1 MDLENMKYNSK
12 DKIFHN
18 KCKFCGK
25 DLKPIG
31 LDYLYAN
38 MPLTS
43 IEYERCD
50 CKKSKAYW
58 NEIDLKEEIQKKRKH
73 FEQMI
78 RQFYIQNYISN
89 RIQDYQLENFIITEN
104 NEKEVKIAKDFT
116 QKCINKNQKNG
127 LIITGKS
134 GTGKTHL
141 ATAILNK
148 LTEKDML
155 VLMGRLILLLDVI
168 KDTFK
173 DFSSKEKDII
183 ELYSKVDML
192 IIDDL
197 GTERISSWALE
208 KLYTIIE
215 NRNENKLPII
225 VTTRFD
231 KESLLDRFYQSED
244 EGVLV
249 ASASIHGNTKE
260 VALKVVDLL
269 KEKGVKVAFTD
280 LTRDDMAEAVEDAFR
295 YSKMILAGATYDG
308 GVFSPMED
316 FLHRLQH
323 KGYQNKTV
331 GLIENG
337 SWAPLANKVM
347 KDMLT
352 PMKNITICE
361 NTVTIKSTYK
371 DENQEAINQLIE
383 EICH

>member
-1 MDLENMKYNSK
+1 MDLENIKCNSK

-25 DLKPIG
+25 NLKPIG

-38 MPLTS
+38 IPLSS
-43 IEYERCD
+43 IEYKRCD
-50 CKKSKAYW
+50 CKESQAYW

-73 FEQMI
+73 FEQII
-78 RQFYIQNYISN
+78 RQFYIQNYSSK
-89 RIQDYQLENFIITEN
+89 RIQDYQFKNFIITEIN
-104 NEKEVKIAKDFT
+104 KKEIEIAKDFT
-116 QKCINKNQKNG
+116 EKCINKNQKNG

-134 GTGKTHL
+134 GVGKTHL

-225 VTTRFD
+225 VTTRFN

-244 EGVLV
+244 EELAEDVIEKLYQFCYG
-249 ASASIHGNTKE
+249 IE
-260 VALKVVDLL
+260 LK
-269 KEKGVKVAFTD
+269 K
-280 LTRDDMAEAVEDAFR
+280 
-295 YSKMILAGATYDG
+295 Y
-308 GVFSPMED
+308 
-316 FLHRLQH
+316 
-323 KGYQNKTV
+323 
-331 GLIENG
+331 
-337 SWAPLANKVM
+337 
-347 KDMLT
+347 
-352 PMKNITICE
+352 
-361 NTVTIKSTYK
+361 
-371 DENQEAINQLIE
+371 DENEKKKVSISD
-383 EICH
+383 

>member
-1 MDLENMKYNSK
+1 MDSENMKCNSK
-12 DKIFHN
+12 EEIFHN

-38 MPLTS
+38 MPLSS

-50 CKKSKAYW
+50 CKQAKDYW
-58 NEIDLKEEIQKKRKH
+58 NEIDLKEEKQKKRKQ

-78 RQFYIQNYISN
+78 RQFYIQNYISKQ
-89 RIQDYQLENFIITEN
+89 IQDYQFDNFIITETN
-104 NEKEVKIAKDFT
+104 KKEVEIAKDFIE
-116 QKCINKNQKNG
+116 KCINKNQKNG

-134 GTGKTHL
+134 GVGKTHL
-141 ATAILNK
+141 ATAFLNK

-173 DFSSKEKDII
+173 DFSSREKDII

-225 VTTRFD
+225 VTTRFN
-231 KESLLDRFYQSED
+231 KETLLDRFLQSED
-244 EGVLV
+244 
-249 ASASIHGNTKE
+249 KE
-260 VALKVVDLL
+260 LSEAVIQKLYQFCYGIELKKYDQNE
-269 KEKGVKVAFTD
+269 KEKVSI
-280 LTRDDMAEAVEDAFR
+280 RDQTK
-295 YSKMILAGATYDG
+295 Y
-308 GVFSPMED
+308 
-316 FLHRLQH
+316 
-323 KGYQNKTV
+323 
-331 GLIENG
+331 
-337 SWAPLANKVM
+337 
-347 KDMLT
+347 
-352 PMKNITICE
+352 
-361 NTVTIKSTYK
+361 
-371 DENQEAINQLIE
+371 
-383 EICH
+383 

>member
-1 MDLENMKYNSK
+1 MKCKSK
-12 DKIFHN
+12 DEIFHN

-38 MPLTS
+38 IPISS

-50 CKKSKAYW
+50 CEKSKSYW
-58 NEIDLKEEIQKKRKH
+58 NEKDLKEEIQKKRKH

-78 RQFYIQNYISN
+78 RQFYIRNYSSK
-89 RIQDYQLENFIITEN
+89 RIQDYRFENFIITKTN
-104 NEKEVKIAKDFT
+104 KKEIEIAKDFT
-116 QKCINKNQKNG
+116 DKCINKNQKNG

-134 GTGKTHL
+134 GVGKTHL

-197 GTERISSWALE
+197 GTEKISSWALE
-208 KLYTIIE
+208 ELYTIIE

-244 EGVLV
+244 E
-249 ASASIHGNTKE
+249 E
-260 VALKVVDLL
+260 
-269 KEKGVKVAFTD
+269 
-280 LTRDDMAEAVEDAFR
+280 
-295 YSKMILAGATYDG
+295 LA
-308 GVFSPMED
+308 
-316 FLHRLQH
+316 
-323 KGYQNKTV
+323 
-331 GLIENG
+331 
-337 SWAPLANKVM
+337 
-347 KDMLT
+347 
-352 PMKNITICE
+352 
-361 NTVTIKSTYK
+361 
-371 DENQEAINQLIE
+371 
-383 EICH
+383 

>member
-1 MDLENMKYNSK
+1 MDLENMKCNSK

-38 MPLTS
+38 MPLSS

-50 CKKSKAYW
+50 CKQARDYW
-58 NEIDLKEEIQKKRKH
+58 NEIDLKEEKQKKRKQ

-78 RQFYIQNYISN
+78 RQFYIQNYISKQ
-89 RIQDYQLENFIITEN
+89 IQDYQFDNFIITETN
-104 NEKEVKIAKDFT
+104 KKEVEIAKDFT
-116 QKCINKNQKNG
+116 KKCINKNQKNG

-134 GTGKTHL
+134 GVGKTHL
-141 ATAILNK
+141 ATAILNQ

-183 ELYSKVDML
+183 ELYSKVDVL

-225 VTTRFD
+225 VTTRFN
-231 KESLLDRFYQSED
+231 KESLLDRFSQSED
-244 EGVLV
+244 EELSEAVIQKLYQFCYG
-249 ASASIHGNTKE
+249 IE
-260 VALKVVDLL
+260 LKKYDQNE
-269 KEKGVKVAFTD
+269 KEKVSISD
-280 LTRDDMAEAVEDAFR
+280 
-295 YSKMILAGATYDG
+295 
-308 GVFSPMED
+308 
-316 FLHRLQH
+316 
-323 KGYQNKTV
+323 
-331 GLIENG
+331 
-337 SWAPLANKVM
+337 
-347 KDMLT
+347 
-352 PMKNITICE
+352 
-361 NTVTIKSTYK
+361 
-371 DENQEAINQLIE
+371 
-383 EICH
+383 

>member
-1 MDLENMKYNSK
+1 MDLENMKCNSK
-12 DKIFHN
+12 EEIFHN

-38 MPLTS
+38 IPLSS

-50 CKKSKAYW
+50 CKESQAYW

-78 RQFYIQNYISN
+78 RQFYIQNYSSK
-89 RIQDYQLENFIITEN
+89 RPQDYQFKNFIITEDN
-104 NEKEVKIAKDFT
+104 KKEVEIAIDFT
-116 QKCINKNQKNG
+116 EKCINKKQKDG

-134 GTGKTHL
+134 GVGKTHL

-155 VLMGRLILLLDVI
+155 VLMGRLIVLLDVI

-225 VTTRFD
+225 VTTRFN

-244 EGVLV
+244 EELSEAVIQKLYQLCYG
-249 ASASIHGNTKE
+249 IE
-260 VALKVVDLL
+260 LKKYDQNE
-269 KEKGVKVAFTD
+269 KEKVSISDQTK
-280 LTRDDMAEAVEDAFR
+280 
-295 YSKMILAGATYDG
+295 Y
-308 GVFSPMED
+308 
-316 FLHRLQH
+316 
-323 KGYQNKTV
+323 
-331 GLIENG
+331 
-337 SWAPLANKVM
+337 
-347 KDMLT
+347 
-352 PMKNITICE
+352 
-361 NTVTIKSTYK
+361 
-371 DENQEAINQLIE
+371 
-383 EICH
+383 

>member
-1 MDLENMKYNSK
+1 MDLENMKCNSK
-12 DKIFHN
+12 DEIFHN

-31 LDYLYAN
+31 LDYLYEN
-38 MPLTS
+38 IPLSS

-50 CKKSKAYW
+50 CEKSKAYW
-58 NEIDLKEEIQKKRKH
+58 NEKELKEEIQKKRKH

-78 RQFYIQNYISN
+78 RQFYIQNYSSK
-89 RIQDYQLENFIITEN
+89 RIQDYQFENFIITETN
-104 NEKEVKIAKDFT
+104 KKEIEIIKDFT

-134 GTGKTHL
+134 GVGKTHL

-155 VLMGRLILLLDVI
+155 VLMGRLIVLLDVI

-231 KESLLDRFYQSED
+231 KESLLDRFCQSED
-244 EGVLV
+244 EEL
-249 ASASIHGNTKE
+249 
-260 VALKVVDLL
+260 
-269 KEKGVKVAFTD
+269 
-280 LTRDDMAEAVEDAFR
+280 AEAV
-295 YSKMILAGATYDG
+295 I
-308 GVFSPMED
+308 VF
-316 FLHRLQH
+316 
-323 KGYQNKTV
+323 
-331 GLIENG
+331 LIN
-337 SWAPLANKVM
+337 
-347 KDMLT
+347 
-352 PMKNITICE
+352 
-361 NTVTIKSTYK
+361 
-371 DENQEAINQLIE
+371 
-383 EICH
+383 

>member
-1 MDLENMKYNSK
+1 MKCKSK
-12 DKIFHN
+12 DEIFHN

-38 MPLTS
+38 IPISS

-50 CKKSKAYW
+50 CEKSKSYW
-58 NEIDLKEEIQKKRKH
+58 NEKDLKEEIQKKRKH

-78 RQFYIQNYISN
+78 RQFYIRNYSSK
-89 RIQDYQLENFIITEN
+89 RIQDYRFENFIITKTN
-104 NEKEVKIAKDFT
+104 KKEIEIAKDFT
-116 QKCINKNQKNG
+116 DKCINKNQKNG

-134 GTGKTHL
+134 GVGKTHL

-197 GTERISSWALE
+197 GTEKISSWALE
-208 KLYTIIE
+208 ELYTIIE

-244 EGVLV
+244 EEL
-249 ASASIHGNTKE
+249 
-260 VALKVVDLL
+260 
-269 KEKGVKVAFTD
+269 
-280 LTRDDMAEAVEDAFR
+280 AEAVIE
-295 YSKMILAGATYDG
+295 KL
-308 GVFSPMED
+308 
-316 FLHRLQH
+316 
-323 KGYQNKTV
+323 YQFCY
-331 GLIENG
+331 GIE
-337 SWAPLANKVM
+337 LKKYYEYEKEKVSIS
-347 KDMLT
+347 D
-352 PMKNITICE
+352 
-361 NTVTIKSTYK
+361 
-371 DENQEAINQLIE
+371 
-383 EICH
+383 

>member
-1 MDLENMKYNSK
+1 MDLENIKCNSK

-25 DLKPIG
+25 NLKPIG

-38 MPLTS
+38 IPLSS
-43 IEYERCD
+43 IEYKRCD
-50 CKKSKAYW
+50 CKESQAYW

-73 FEQMI
+73 FEQII
-78 RQFYIQNYISN
+78 RQFYIQNYSSK
-89 RIQDYQLENFIITEN
+89 RIQDYQFKNFIITEIN
-104 NEKEVKIAKDFT
+104 KKEIEIAKDFT
-116 QKCINKNQKNG
+116 EKCINKNQKNG

-134 GTGKTHL
+134 GVGKTHL

-225 VTTRFD
+225 VTTRFN

-244 EGVLV
+244 EELAEDVIEKLYQFCYG
-249 ASASIHGNTKE
+249 IE
-260 VALKVVDLL
+260 LKKYDEYE
-269 KEKGVKVAFTD
+269 KEKVSISD
-280 LTRDDMAEAVEDAFR
+280 
-295 YSKMILAGATYDG
+295 
-308 GVFSPMED
+308 
-316 FLHRLQH
+316 
-323 KGYQNKTV
+323 
-331 GLIENG
+331 
-337 SWAPLANKVM
+337 
-347 KDMLT
+347 
-352 PMKNITICE
+352 
-361 NTVTIKSTYK
+361 
-371 DENQEAINQLIE
+371 
-383 EICH
+383 

>member
-1 MDLENMKYNSK
+1 MDLENMKCNSK
-12 DKIFHN
+12 EEIFHN

-38 MPLTS
+38 IPLSS
-43 IEYERCD
+43 IEYERCN
-50 CKKSKAYW
+50 CKESKAYW
-58 NEIDLKEEIQKKRKH
+58 NKIDLKEEKQKKRKH

-78 RQFYIQNYISN
+78 KQFYIQNYSSK
-89 RIQDYQLENFIITEN
+89 RIQDYQFENLIITETN
-104 NEKEVKIAKDFT
+104 RKEIEIAKDFT
-116 QKCINKNQKNG
+116 KKCINKNQKNG

-134 GTGKTHL
+134 GVGKTHL

-173 DFSSKEKDII
+173 DFSSREKDII

-225 VTTRFD
+225 VTTRFN

-244 EGVLV
+244 EELSEAVIQKLYQFCYG
-249 ASASIHGNTKE
+249 IE
-260 VALKVVDLL
+260 LKKYDQNE
-269 KEKGVKVAFTD
+269 KEKVSISDQTK
-280 LTRDDMAEAVEDAFR
+280 
-295 YSKMILAGATYDG
+295 Y
-308 GVFSPMED
+308 
-316 FLHRLQH
+316 
-323 KGYQNKTV
+323 
-331 GLIENG
+331 
-337 SWAPLANKVM
+337 
-347 KDMLT
+347 
-352 PMKNITICE
+352 
-361 NTVTIKSTYK
+361 
-371 DENQEAINQLIE
+371 
-383 EICH
+383 

>member
-1 MDLENMKYNSK
+1 MDLENMKGKSK
-12 DKIFHN
+12 DEIFHN

-38 MPLTS
+38 IPISS

-50 CKKSKAYW
+50 CKQSKAYW
-58 NEIDLKEEIQKKRKH
+58 NEKDLKEEIQKKRKH

-78 RQFYIQNYISN
+78 RQFYIQNYSSK
-89 RIQDYQLENFIITEN
+89 RIQDYQFQNFIITEN
-104 NEKEVKIAKDFT
+104 NKKEVEIAKDFT
-116 QKCINKNQKNG
+116 EKYINRNQKNG

-134 GTGKTHL
+134 GVGKTHL

-148 LTEKDML
+148 LTKKDMQ
-155 VLMGRLILLLDVI
+155 VLMGRLIALLDVI

-173 DFSSKEKDII
+173 DFSNKEKDII

-244 EGVLV
+244 EELAEVVIEKLYQFCYGIELKNMMNMKKKKLV
-249 ASASIHGNTKE
+249 
-260 VALKVVDLL
+260 
-269 KEKGVKVAFTD
+269 
-280 LTRDDMAEAVEDAFR
+280 
-295 YSKMILAGATYDG
+295 
-308 GVFSPMED
+308 
-316 FLHRLQH
+316 
-323 KGYQNKTV
+323 
-331 GLIENG
+331 
-337 SWAPLANKVM
+337 
-347 KDMLT
+347 
-352 PMKNITICE
+352 
-361 NTVTIKSTYK
+361 
-371 DENQEAINQLIE
+371 
-383 EICH
+383 

>member
-1 MDLENMKYNSK
+1 MDLENMKCNSK

-38 MPLTS
+38 IPLSS

-50 CKKSKAYW
+50 CKESKAYW

-78 RQFYIQNYISN
+78 RQFYIQNYSSK
-89 RIQDYQLENFIITEN
+89 RIQDYQFKNFIITEIN
-104 NEKEVKIAKDFT
+104 KKEIEIAKDFT
-116 QKCINKNQKNG
+116 EKCINKNQKNG

-148 LTEKDML
+148 LTEKYMQ

-225 VTTRFD
+225 VTTRFN
-231 KESLLDRFYQSED
+231 KGSLLDRFYQSED
-244 EGVLV
+244 EEL
-249 ASASIHGNTKE
+249 
-260 VALKVVDLL
+260 
-269 KEKGVKVAFTD
+269 
-280 LTRDDMAEAVEDAFR
+280 AEAV
-295 YSKMILAGATYDG
+295 
-308 GVFSPMED
+308 
-316 FLHRLQH
+316 
-323 KGYQNKTV
+323 
-331 GLIENG
+331 IENLYQFCYG
-337 SWAPLANKVM
+337 IELKKYNEYEKEKVSIS
-347 KDMLT
+347 D
-352 PMKNITICE
+352 
-361 NTVTIKSTYK
+361 
-371 DENQEAINQLIE
+371 
-383 EICH
+383 

>member
-1 MDLENMKYNSK
+1 MDLKNMKCKSK
-12 DKIFHN
+12 DEIFHN

-38 MPLTS
+38 IPISS

-50 CKKSKAYW
+50 CEKSKSYW
-58 NEIDLKEEIQKKRKH
+58 NEKDLKEEIQKKRKH

-78 RQFYIQNYISN
+78 RQFYIRNYSSK
-89 RIQDYQLENFIITEN
+89 RIQDYRFENFIITKTN
-104 NEKEVKIAKDFT
+104 KKEIEIAKDFT
-116 QKCINKNQKNG
+116 DKCINKNQKNG

-134 GTGKTHL
+134 GVGKTHL

-208 KLYTIIE
+208 KLYTIILW
-215 NRNENKLPII
+215 N
-225 VTTRFD
+225 
-231 KESLLDRFYQSED
+231 
-244 EGVLV
+244 
-249 ASASIHGNTKE
+249 
-260 VALKVVDLL
+260 
-269 KEKGVKVAFTD
+269 
-280 LTRDDMAEAVEDAFR
+280 
-295 YSKMILAGATYDG
+295 
-308 GVFSPMED
+308 
-316 FLHRLQH
+316 
-323 KGYQNKTV
+323 
-331 GLIENG
+331 
-337 SWAPLANKVM
+337 
-347 KDMLT
+347 
-352 PMKNITICE
+352 
-361 NTVTIKSTYK
+361 
-371 DENQEAINQLIE
+371 
-383 EICH
+383 

>member
-1 MDLENMKYNSK
+1 MDLENMKCNSK
-12 DKIFHN
+12 EEIFHN

-38 MPLTS
+38 MPLSS

-50 CKKSKAYW
+50 CKESKYYW
-58 NEIDLKEEIQKKRKH
+58 NEIDLKEEKQKKRKQ
-73 FEQMI
+73 FEQMT
-78 RQFYIQNYISN
+78 RQFYIQNYIN
-89 RIQDYQLENFIITEN
+89 KQIQDYQFENFIITEN
-104 NEKEVKIAKDFT
+104 NKKEVEIAKDFT
-116 QKCINKNQKNG
+116 KKCINKNQKNG

-134 GTGKTHL
+134 GVGKTHL

-225 VTTRFD
+225 VTTRFN
-231 KESLLDRFYQSED
+231 KESLLDRFCQSED
-244 EGVLV
+244 EELSEAVIQKLYQFCYG
-249 ASASIHGNTKE
+249 IE
-260 VALKVVDLL
+260 LKKYDQNG
-269 KEKGVKVAFTD
+269 KEKVSISDQTK
-280 LTRDDMAEAVEDAFR
+280 
-295 YSKMILAGATYDG
+295 Y
-308 GVFSPMED
+308 
-316 FLHRLQH
+316 
-323 KGYQNKTV
+323 
-331 GLIENG
+331 
-337 SWAPLANKVM
+337 
-347 KDMLT
+347 
-352 PMKNITICE
+352 
-361 NTVTIKSTYK
+361 
-371 DENQEAINQLIE
+371 
-383 EICH
+383 

>member
-1 MDLENMKYNSK
+1 MDLENMKCKSK
-12 DKIFHN
+12 DEIFHN
-18 KCKFCGK
+18 KCKFCEK

-31 LDYLYAN
+31 LDYLYVN
-38 MPLTS
+38 MPLSS
-43 IEYERCD
+43 IVYERCD
-50 CKKSKAYW
+50 CEESKAYW

-78 RQFYIQNYISN
+78 RQFYIQNYSSK
-89 RIQDYQLENFIITEN
+89 RIQDYQFENFIITEN
-104 NEKEVKIAKDFT
+104 NKKEVEIAKDFT

-134 GTGKTHL
+134 GAGKTHL

-225 VTTRFD
+225 VTTRFN
-231 KESLLDRFYQSED
+231 KESLLDRFCQSED
-244 EGVLV
+244 EELSEAIIQKLYQFCYG
-249 ASASIHGNTKE
+249 IE
-260 VALKVVDLL
+260 LKKYDQNE
-269 KEKGVKVAFTD
+269 KEKVSISD
-280 LTRDDMAEAVEDAFR
+280 
-295 YSKMILAGATYDG
+295 
-308 GVFSPMED
+308 
-316 FLHRLQH
+316 
-323 KGYQNKTV
+323 
-331 GLIENG
+331 
-337 SWAPLANKVM
+337 
-347 KDMLT
+347 
-352 PMKNITICE
+352 
-361 NTVTIKSTYK
+361 
-371 DENQEAINQLIE
+371 
-383 EICH
+383 

>member
-1 MDLENMKYNSK
+1 MKCNSK

-38 MPLTS
+38 MPLSS

-50 CKKSKAYW
+50 CKQSKAYW
-58 NEIDLKEEIQKKRKH
+58 NEIDLKEQIQKKRKH

-78 RQFYIQNYISN
+78 RQFYIQNYSN
-89 RIQDYQLENFIITEN
+89 KRIQDYQFETFIITEN
-104 NEKEVKIAKDFT
+104 NKKEVEIAKDFT
-116 QKCINKNQKNG
+116 DKCINKKQKDG

-134 GTGKTHL
+134 GVGKTHL

-148 LTEKDML
+148 LTERDML

-225 VTTRFD
+225 VTTRFN
-231 KESLLDRFYQSED
+231 KESLLDRFCQSED
-244 EGVLV
+244 EELSEAVIQKLYQFCYG
-249 ASASIHGNTKE
+249 IE
-260 VALKVVDLL
+260 LKKYDQNE
-269 KEKGVKVAFTD
+269 KEKVSISDQTK
-280 LTRDDMAEAVEDAFR
+280 
-295 YSKMILAGATYDG
+295 Y
-308 GVFSPMED
+308 
-316 FLHRLQH
+316 
-323 KGYQNKTV
+323 
-331 GLIENG
+331 
-337 SWAPLANKVM
+337 
-347 KDMLT
+347 
-352 PMKNITICE
+352 
-361 NTVTIKSTYK
+361 
-371 DENQEAINQLIE
+371 
-383 EICH
+383 

>member
-197 GTERISSWALE
+197 GTESLNSM
-208 KLYTIIE
+208 KLSELFTILNTRLLNLNNKVTKTIIST
-215 NRNENKLPII
+215 NLGINNIFRNYEERIGSRI
-225 VTTRFD
+225 AG
-231 KESLLDRFYQSED
+231 FYDIYYFFGDDLRLS
-244 EGVLV
+244 
-249 ASASIHGNTKE
+249 TK
-260 VALKVVDLL
+260 
-269 KEKGVKVAFTD
+269 
-280 LTRDDMAEAVEDAFR
+280 
-295 YSKMILAGATYDG
+295 
-308 GVFSPMED
+308 
-316 FLHRLQH
+316 H
-323 KGYQNKTV
+323 
-331 GLIENG
+331 
-337 SWAPLANKVM
+337 
-347 KDMLT
+347 
-352 PMKNITICE
+352 
-361 NTVTIKSTYK
+361 
-371 DENQEAINQLIE
+371 
-383 EICH
+383 

>member
-1 MDLENMKYNSK
+1 MDLENMKCNSK
-12 DKIFHN
+12 EEIFHN

-38 MPLTS
+38 MPLSS

-50 CKKSKAYW
+50 CKQARDYW
-58 NEIDLKEEIQKKRKH
+58 NEIDLKEEKQKKRKQ

-78 RQFYIQNYISN
+78 RQFYIQNYISKQ
-89 RIQDYQLENFIITEN
+89 IQDYQFDNFIITETN
-104 NEKEVKIAKDFT
+104 KKEVEIAKDFT
-116 QKCINKNQKNG
+116 KKCINKNQKNG

-134 GTGKTHL
+134 GVGKTHL
-141 ATAILNK
+141 ATAILNQ

-168 KDTFK
+168 RETFK

-183 ELYSKVDML
+183 ELYSKVDVL

-225 VTTRFD
+225 VTTRFN

-244 EGVLV
+244 EELSEAIIQKLYQFCYG
-249 ASASIHGNTKE
+249 IE
-260 VALKVVDLL
+260 LKKYDQNE
-269 KEKGVKVAFTD
+269 KEKVSISD
-280 LTRDDMAEAVEDAFR
+280 
-295 YSKMILAGATYDG
+295 
-308 GVFSPMED
+308 
-316 FLHRLQH
+316 
-323 KGYQNKTV
+323 
-331 GLIENG
+331 
-337 SWAPLANKVM
+337 
-347 KDMLT
+347 
-352 PMKNITICE
+352 
-361 NTVTIKSTYK
+361 
-371 DENQEAINQLIE
+371 
-383 EICH
+383 

>member
-1 MDLENMKYNSK
+1 MDLENMKCKSK
-12 DKIFHN
+12 DEIFHN

-25 DLKPIG
+25 DLKPRG

-38 MPLTS
+38 IPISS

-50 CKKSKAYW
+50 CEKSKAYW

-78 RQFYIQNYISN
+78 RQFYIQNYTSK
-89 RIQDYQLENFIITEN
+89 RIQDYQFENLIITATN
-104 NEKEVKIAKDFT
+104 KKEIEIVKDFT

-134 GTGKTHL
+134 GVGKTHL
-141 ATAILNK
+141 ATTILNK

-173 DFSSKEKDII
+173 DFSSKDKDII

-244 EGVLV
+244 EEL
-249 ASASIHGNTKE
+249 
-260 VALKVVDLL
+260 
-269 KEKGVKVAFTD
+269 
-280 LTRDDMAEAVEDAFR
+280 AEAVIE
-295 YSKMILAGATYDG
+295 KL
-308 GVFSPMED
+308 
-316 FLHRLQH
+316 
-323 KGYQNKTV
+323 YQFCY
-331 GLIENG
+331 GIEQIG
-337 SWAPLANKVM
+337 RAHV
-347 KDMLT
+347 
-352 PMKNITICE
+352 
-361 NTVTIKSTYK
+361 
-371 DENQEAINQLIE
+371 
-383 EICH
+383 

>member
-1 MDLENMKYNSK
+1 MDLENMKCNSK
-12 DKIFHN
+12 EEIFHN

-38 MPLTS
+38 IPLSS
-43 IEYERCD
+43 IEYERCN
-50 CKKSKAYW
+50 CEESKAYW

-78 RQFYIQNYISN
+78 RQFYIQNYSSK
-89 RIQDYQLENFIITEN
+89 RIQDYQFENFIITEIN
-104 NEKEVKIAKDFT
+104 KKEVEIAKDFT
-116 QKCINKNQKNG
+116 EKCINKNQKNG

-134 GTGKTHL
+134 GVGKTHL

-155 VLMGRLILLLDVI
+155 VLMGRLISLLDVI
-168 KDTFK
+168 KGTYK

-225 VTTRFD
+225 VTTRFN
-231 KESLLDRFYQSED
+231 KESLLDRFCQSED
-244 EGVLV
+244 EELSEAVIQKLYQFCYG
-249 ASASIHGNTKE
+249 IE
-260 VALKVVDLL
+260 LKKYDQNE
-269 KEKGVKVAFTD
+269 KEKVSISDQTK
-280 LTRDDMAEAVEDAFR
+280 
-295 YSKMILAGATYDG
+295 Y
-308 GVFSPMED
+308 
-316 FLHRLQH
+316 
-323 KGYQNKTV
+323 
-331 GLIENG
+331 
-337 SWAPLANKVM
+337 
-347 KDMLT
+347 
-352 PMKNITICE
+352 
-361 NTVTIKSTYK
+361 
-371 DENQEAINQLIE
+371 
-383 EICH
+383 

>member
-1 MDLENMKYNSK
+1 MDLENTKCNSK
-12 DKIFHN
+12 DETFHH

-25 DLKPIG
+25 DLKSIG

-38 MPLTS
+38 MSLSS

-50 CKKSKAYW
+50 CKQSKAYW
-58 NEIDLKEEIQKKRKH
+58 DEIDLKEEKQKKRKQK
-73 FEQMI
+73 EQMT
-78 RQFYIQNYISN
+78 RQFYIQNYISKQ
-89 RIQDYQLENFIITEN
+89 IQDYKFDNFITTETN
-104 NEKEVKIAKDFT
+104 KKEVEIAKDFT
-116 QKCINKNQKNG
+116 EKCINKNQKNG

-134 GTGKTHL
+134 GVGKTHL

-225 VTTRFD
+225 VTTRFN
-231 KESLLDRFYQSED
+231 KAGLLDRFYQSED
-244 EGVLV
+244 
-249 ASASIHGNTKE
+249 KE
-260 VALKVVDLL
+260 LSEAVIQKLYQFCYGIELKKYDQNE
-269 KEKGVKVAFTD
+269 KEKVSISDQTK
-280 LTRDDMAEAVEDAFR
+280 
-295 YSKMILAGATYDG
+295 Y
-308 GVFSPMED
+308 
-316 FLHRLQH
+316 
-323 KGYQNKTV
+323 
-331 GLIENG
+331 
-337 SWAPLANKVM
+337 
-347 KDMLT
+347 
-352 PMKNITICE
+352 
-361 NTVTIKSTYK
+361 
-371 DENQEAINQLIE
+371 
-383 EICH
+383 

>member
-1 MDLENMKYNSK
+1 MDLENMKCNSK
-12 DKIFHN
+12 DEIFHN

-38 MPLTS
+38 MPLSS

-50 CKKSKAYW
+50 CKQSKIYW
-58 NEIDLKEEIQKKRKH
+58 DEIDLKEEKQKKRKQM
-73 FEQMI
+73 EQMT
-78 RQFYIQNYISN
+78 RQFYIQNYISKQ
-89 RIQDYQLENFIITEN
+89 IQDYQFDNFIITEIN
-104 NEKEVKIAKDFT
+104 KKEVEIAKDFT
-116 QKCINKNQKNG
+116 EKCINKNQKNG

-134 GTGKTHL
+134 GVGKTHL

-155 VLMGRLILLLDVI
+155 VLMGRMILLLDVI

-225 VTTRFD
+225 VTTRFN
-231 KESLLDRFYQSED
+231 KTCLLDRFYQSED
-244 EGVLV
+244 
-249 ASASIHGNTKE
+249 KE
-260 VALKVVDLL
+260 LSEAVIQKLYQFCYGIELKKYDQNE
-269 KEKGVKVAFTD
+269 KEKVSISD
-280 LTRDDMAEAVEDAFR
+280 
-295 YSKMILAGATYDG
+295 
-308 GVFSPMED
+308 
-316 FLHRLQH
+316 
-323 KGYQNKTV
+323 
-331 GLIENG
+331 
-337 SWAPLANKVM
+337 
-347 KDMLT
+347 
-352 PMKNITICE
+352 
-361 NTVTIKSTYK
+361 
-371 DENQEAINQLIE
+371 
-383 EICH
+383 

>member
-1 MDLENMKYNSK
+1 MDLENMKCNSK

-38 MPLTS
+38 IPLSS

-50 CKKSKAYW
+50 CKESQAYW
-58 NEIDLKEEIQKKRKH
+58 NEIDLKKEIQKKRKL
-73 FEQMI
+73 FEHMI
-78 RQFYIQNYISN
+78 RQFYIQNYSSK
-89 RIQDYQLENFIITEN
+89 RLQDYQFENFIITEN
-104 NEKEVKIAKDFT
+104 NEKEVEIAKDFT
-116 QKCINKNQKNG
+116 EKCINKNQKNG

-134 GTGKTHL
+134 GVGKTHL

-148 LTEKDML
+148 LTERDML

-197 GTERISSWALE
+197 GTEKISSWALE

-215 NRNENKLPII
+215 NRNESKLPII
-225 VTTRFD
+225 VTTRFN

-244 EGVLV
+244 EELG
-249 ASASIHGNTKE
+249 
-260 VALKVVDLL
+260 
-269 KEKGVKVAFTD
+269 
-280 LTRDDMAEAVEDAFR
+280 EAVIE
-295 YSKMILAGATYDG
+295 KL
-308 GVFSPMED
+308 
-316 FLHRLQH
+316 
-323 KGYQNKTV
+323 YQFCY
-331 GLIENG
+331 GIELKNMM
-337 SWAPLANKVM
+337 NM
-347 KDMLT
+347 KKKKL
-352 PMKNITICE
+352 
-361 NTVTIKSTYK
+361 V
-371 DENQEAINQLIE
+371 
-383 EICH
+383 

>member
-1 MDLENMKYNSK
+1 MDLENMKCNSK

-38 MPLTS
+38 MPLSS

-50 CKKSKAYW
+50 CKESKAYW
-58 NEIDLKEEIQKKRKH
+58 NEKDLKEEMQKKRKH
-73 FEQMI
+73 FEQII
-78 RQFYIQNYISN
+78 RRFYIQNYSSK
-89 RIQDYQLENFIITEN
+89 RIQDYQFKNLIITEN
-104 NEKEVKIAKDFT
+104 NKKEVEIAKDFT
-116 QKCINKNQKNG
+116 EKCINKNQKNG

-134 GTGKTHL
+134 GVGKTHL

-168 KDTFK
+168 RDTFK

-183 ELYSKVDML
+183 ELYSKVDVL

-225 VTTRFD
+225 VTTRFN

-244 EGVLV
+244 EELSEAIIQKLYQFCYGIELEKYDQ
-249 ASASIHGNTKE
+249 NE
-260 VALKVVDLL
+260 
-269 KEKGVKVAFTD
+269 KEKVSISD
-280 LTRDDMAEAVEDAFR
+280 
-295 YSKMILAGATYDG
+295 
-308 GVFSPMED
+308 
-316 FLHRLQH
+316 
-323 KGYQNKTV
+323 
-331 GLIENG
+331 
-337 SWAPLANKVM
+337 
-347 KDMLT
+347 
-352 PMKNITICE
+352 
-361 NTVTIKSTYK
+361 
-371 DENQEAINQLIE
+371 
-383 EICH
+383 

>member
-1 MDLENMKYNSK
+1 MDLENMKCNSK
-12 DKIFHN
+12 EEIFHN

-38 MPLTS
+38 MPLSS

-50 CKKSKAYW
+50 CKQAMDYW
-58 NEIDLKEEIQKKRKH
+58 NEIDLKEEKQKKRKQ

-78 RQFYIQNYISN
+78 SQFYIQNYISKQ
-89 RIQDYQLENFIITEN
+89 IQDYQFDNFIITETN
-104 NEKEVKIAKDFT
+104 KKEVEIAKDFT
-116 QKCINKNQKNG
+116 KKCINKNQKNG

-134 GTGKTHL
+134 GVGKTHL
-141 ATAILNK
+141 ATAILNQ

-168 KDTFK
+168 RDTFK

-183 ELYSKVDML
+183 ELYSKVDVL

-225 VTTRFD
+225 VTTRFN

-244 EGVLV
+244 EEL
-249 ASASIHGNTKE
+249 S
-260 VALKVVDLL
+260 
-269 KEKGVKVAFTD
+269 
-280 LTRDDMAEAVEDAFR
+280 
-295 YSKMILAGATYDG
+295 
-308 GVFSPMED
+308 
-316 FLHRLQH
+316 
-323 KGYQNKTV
+323 
-331 GLIENG
+331 
-337 SWAPLANKVM
+337 
-347 KDMLT
+347 
-352 PMKNITICE
+352 
-361 NTVTIKSTYK
+361 
-371 DENQEAINQLIE
+371 EAIIQKLYQFCYGIE
-383 EICH
+383 LKKYDQNENEKVSISD